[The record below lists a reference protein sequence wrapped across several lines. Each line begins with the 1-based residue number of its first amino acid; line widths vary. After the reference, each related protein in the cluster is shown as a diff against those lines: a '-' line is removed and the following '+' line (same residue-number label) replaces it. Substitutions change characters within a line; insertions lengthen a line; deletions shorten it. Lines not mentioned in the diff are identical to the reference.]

1 MKRLPQPLA
10 PSTVAKLRDQ
20 ADEVATRT
28 ARRPVALFVRI
39 SDTGVMTRAE
49 KRWRAAEAR
58 GYCRLRPMRGG
69 VWVELTPYGEG
80 YLTRG

>member
-1 MKRLPQPLA
+1 MKGLPRKLA
-10 PSTVAKLRDQ
+10 SSTVAKLRDQ

-39 SDTGVMTRAE
+39 SETGVMTRAE

-58 GYCRLRPMRGG
+58 GYCQLRPMRGG